1 MVHGVRHA
9 ILIRGILGEMRFHEE
24 RIPWFCDNRGA
35 IQAASRI
42 GFGGRTK
49 HVDIKLKCTHE
60 YVERGLI
67 EAKCICSKEQRVDI
81 LTKRIKKPLVAKFVK
96 SV

>member
-1 MVHGVRHA
+1 
-9 ILIRGILGEMRFHEE
+9 MRFHEE

-35 IQAASRI
+35 IQAAFRN
-42 GFGGRTK
+42 GFGGRPK

-67 EAKCICSKEQRVDI
+67 EVRYVCSKEQRADI
-81 LTKRIKKPLVAKFVK
+81 LTKSIQKPLVAKFVELVL
-96 SV
+96 SEQR